1 MPSGLTALEDN
12 MLMARP
18 PVSNMLVVQAYKRQM
33 EQMVTRGYAKPKVGK
48 RTRAPDEGNL
58 FPMTA
63 QEYKGRRLTQDT
75 KSYQSEQAANSLSG
89 GATSMPPIF
98 METKIMIV

>member
-1 MPSGLTALEDN
+1 

-18 PVSNMLVVQAYKRQM
+18 PASNMMVVQAYKRQM
-33 EQMVTRGYAKPKVGK
+33 EQMVTRGYAKQPKVGK
-48 RTRAPDEGNL
+48 RTRAPEEGNL

-63 QEYKGRRLTQDT
+63 QEYKGRRLTQENHQ
-75 KSYQSEQAANSLSG
+75 SYKSEQAAASLHG
-89 GATSMPPIF
+89 GATTMPPIF